1 MSTFGKKSNGC
12 GKAQL
17 FWKRFKKNWQLHLLI
32 SLPLL
37 YVLIFCYWP
46 FYGLQI
52 AWKDYSPRAGI
63 WGSEWV
69 GWENFIEFFRNYEW
83 TTYVKNTIRI
93 SLYSILVDFP
103 MPIIFALLLHVNERP
118 FLKKFT
124 QNISYVPHF
133 ISVVVLVGI
142 INQIFNPMTG
152 LWGSIIEWFNLNVT
166 GDIRIS
172 EDAFPHLY
180 VWSGVWAS
188 MGWSAII
195 YVSALSSVSHE
206 LHEAAMLDGAS
217 RWKRVIH
224 VDIPA
229 ILPTIS
235 MMLILRCGSILS
247 VGYEKVYLM
256 QNPLNL
262 GKSEVI
268 STYVYKM
275 GIGEN
280 DLSYGTAVNLMNS
293 VINVAMML
301 LVNWIVKKLSDD
313 EQGLF

>member
-1 MSTFGKKSNGC
+1 MSTFEKKSNGC

-32 SLPLL
+32 LLPLL

>member
-1 MSTFGKKSNGC
+1 MSTFEKKSNGC

-32 SLPLL
+32 LLPLL

-152 LWGSIIEWFNLNVT
+152 LWGSIIELFNLNVT

-195 YVSALSSVSHE
+195 YVSALSSVSQE

>member
-1 MSTFGKKSNGC
+1 MSTFEKKSNGC

-32 SLPLL
+32 LLPLL

-293 VINVAMML
+293 AINVVMML